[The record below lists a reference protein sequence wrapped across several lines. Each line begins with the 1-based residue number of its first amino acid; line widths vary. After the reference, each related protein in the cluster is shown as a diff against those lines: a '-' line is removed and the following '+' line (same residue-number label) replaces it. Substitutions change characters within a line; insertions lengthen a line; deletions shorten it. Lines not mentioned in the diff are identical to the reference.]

1 MAITTVITGRMTADP
16 TLRTVKI
23 ADADGTARDTKVL
36 DFYLACDD
44 GFRVD
49 ANGKKIGTEFF
60 RVTAWRGAAEAIAKN
75 GRKGRQMTV
84 TGASH
89 LQNYSSNGMT
99 RYFMAIPKPWYFEFL
114 GSKGETEQVV
124 ANDVPEN
131 APETD
136 VTGDIETPWDLV

>member
-23 ADADGTARDTKVL
+23 ADSDGAVRDTKVL

-44 GFRVD
+44 GFRTD
-49 ANGKKIGTEFF
+49 ENGKKIGTEFF
-60 RVTAWRGAAEAIAKN
+60 RVTAWRGAAEVIAKN
-75 GRKGRQMTV
+75 GYKGRQMTV

-89 LQNYSSNGMT
+89 LKNYTSGGMT
-99 RYFMAIPKPWYFEFL
+99 RFYMAIPSPWYFELL
-114 GSKGETEQVV
+114 GAKGEPEQVV
-124 ANDVPEN
+124 ANDAPVN

-136 VTGDIETPWDLV
+136 VTGDPETPWDVV